1 MFKLGLTGGIGSGKS
16 LISEI
21 FIRLGIPVFNAD
33 IESKKIVNSNRDV
46 IKLLSNEFGKD
57 LYSDNGL
64 NKQMLA
70 EIIFND
76 KIALQKVNQII
87 HPKVRDYFKVWMDK
101 NHYAQYVIEEAAIL
115 FESKANFDMDFT
127 INVHADEFIRI
138 DRVVRRDNMDAELVK
153 RRMENQ
159 LSDKE
164 RIALADFTIYNDGKQ
179 MVLPQVLE
187 IHNKIIKS
195 T

>member
-1 MFKLGLTGGIGSGKS
+1 MLKLGLTGGIGSGKS

-33 IESKKIVNSNRDV
+33 IESKKIVDLDQDV
-46 IKLLSNEFGKD
+46 KNALSKEFGPD
-57 LYSDNGL
+57 LYSNQGI
-64 NKQMLA
+64 NKEMLA
-70 EIIFND
+70 DIIFND

-87 HPKVRDYFKVWMDK
+87 HPKVRDYFQVWMNK
-101 NHYAQYVIEEAAIL
+101 NQHAPYVIEEAAIL
-115 FESKANFDMDFT
+115 FESKANLEMDFT
-127 INVHADEFIRI
+127 INVHADEFVRI
-138 DRVVRRDNMDAELVK
+138 DRVVRRDNIDAELVK

-187 IHNKIIKS
+187 IHDKIIKS